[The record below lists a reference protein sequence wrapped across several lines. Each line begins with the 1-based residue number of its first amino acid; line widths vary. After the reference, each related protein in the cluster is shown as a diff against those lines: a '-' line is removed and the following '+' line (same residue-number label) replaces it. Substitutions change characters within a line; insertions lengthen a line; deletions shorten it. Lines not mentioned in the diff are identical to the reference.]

1 MMYVAGDLESDAE
14 LIENVVMVMEAARL
28 GACRSRGEDEP
39 PIRLGSIELR
49 GPSVKLE
56 TEGPTSVDAHR

>member
-1 MMYVAGDLESDAE
+1 MYVAGDLESDAE
-14 LIENVVMVMEAARL
+14 LIENVLMVMEAARL

-49 GPSVKLE
+49 GPSIKTEE
-56 TEGPTSVDAHR
+56 TRPSGVERHP